1 MMYFINYSIMIDIK
15 KKLLE
20 GCALLDHIML
30 QKECY
35 NEYISNLLLLLYEY
49 NHEFSIMELAKILT
63 ASMVRNDKDLSMFLL
78 KDHRYELPVILK
90 CCDILD
96 SRRLCAQLE
105 TKTDKIKD
113 KTKLTK
119 HTGLIA
125 NLKVLNEGIDM
136 GLTSSKIKFLKEHWI
151 KNIPKDNLEY
161 MALLY
166 PTKHWKWVIDMMHLK
181 PSDFQLEW
189 FTSYVFTKKYPNDSI
204 IDICNSINSETI
216 KDIIMKYKLPYEF
229 LKLKYKNLLNDDIKK
244 CIFSYT
250 SLADLI
256 RHWDDFNSSEIIELT
271 YGRLINN
278 EEIKMPY
285 GELIKRIQLMKE
297 SYGINKVVSK
307 LIDLAETKLCSY
319 KVSIEQP
326 IVVLGDASGSMQVAV
341 KTSSIITSILVK
353 ICNAK
358 MHLFR
363 EKDEL
368 IKESPKNVSDVLNM
382 MAKFQANGGTNPAAS
397 LNPYLQRK
405 EIVKTFILVTD
416 EEENGKIN
424 NQTFTDLFKQYR
436 ETVYPANLVFVSF
449 LKTNQDGQMVRE
461 LKNKIPGIEK
471 DIIQFILSNKNPD
484 LRKLDELL
492 NTLSIESEYYNM
504 KYNQL
509 YTFLQKHNI
518 DFQTLDK
525 QNIANMAYSKELND
539 TDNLS
544 ISITI

>member
-1 MMYFINYSIMIDIK
+1 
-15 KKLLE
+15 
-20 GCALLDHIML
+20 
-30 QKECY
+30 
-35 NEYISNLLLLLYEY
+35 
-49 NHEFSIMELAKILT
+49 
-63 ASMVRNDKDLSMFLL
+63 
-78 KDHRYELPVILK
+78 
-90 CCDILD
+90 
-96 SRRLCAQLE
+96 
-105 TKTDKIKD
+105 
-113 KTKLTK
+113 
-119 HTGLIA
+119 
-125 NLKVLNEGIDM
+125 
-136 GLTSSKIKFLKEHWI
+136 
-151 KNIPKDNLEY
+151 
-161 MALLY
+161 
-166 PTKHWKWVIDMMHLK
+166 
-181 PSDFQLEW
+181 
-189 FTSYVFTKKYPNDSI
+189 
-204 IDICNSINSETI
+204 
-216 KDIIMKYKLPYEF
+216 
-229 LKLKYKNLLNDDIKK
+229 
-244 CIFSYT
+244 
-250 SLADLI
+250 
-256 RHWDDFNSSEIIELT
+256 
-271 YGRLINN
+271 
-278 EEIKMPY
+278 
-285 GELIKRIQLMKE
+285 
-297 SYGINKVVSK
+297 
-307 LIDLAETKLCSY
+307 
-319 KVSIEQP
+319 
-326 IVVLGDASGSMQVAV
+326 
-341 KTSSIITSILVK
+341 
-353 ICNAK
+353 